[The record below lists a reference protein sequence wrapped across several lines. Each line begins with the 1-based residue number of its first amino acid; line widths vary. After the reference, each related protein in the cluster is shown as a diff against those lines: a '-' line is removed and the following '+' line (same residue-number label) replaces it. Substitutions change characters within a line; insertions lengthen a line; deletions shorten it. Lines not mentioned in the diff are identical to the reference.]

1 MGSAQPAD
9 VLEEM
14 LQDWK
19 LRAGRIDD
27 ERDGLVRAA
36 NRAGVAIKRISEL
49 SGLSRTTVYK
59 ILGIQE
65 GGQQ

>member
-1 MGSAQPAD
+1 MLNMELIDAAGA
-9 VLEEM
+9 LE
-14 LQDWK
+14 DWK
-19 LRAGRIDD
+19 AQGDKLSA
-27 ERDGLVRAA
+27 ERDGLVRSAYQ
-36 NRAGVAIKRISEL
+36 AGISVAGISGL